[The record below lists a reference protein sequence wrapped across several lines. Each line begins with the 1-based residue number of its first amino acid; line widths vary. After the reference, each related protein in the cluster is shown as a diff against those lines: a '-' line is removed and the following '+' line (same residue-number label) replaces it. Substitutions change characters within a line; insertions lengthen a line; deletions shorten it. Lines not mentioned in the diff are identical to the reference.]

1 MNTTVHF
8 WDDSTAC
15 VLDEP
20 RANGGVKH
28 NLFESVSA
36 CWDYAREIG
45 ATITS
50 VITHKINGEEVVTQ

>member
-1 MNTTVHF
+1 MKATVHF
-8 WDDSTAC
+8 YDDSTDC

-28 NLFESVSA
+28 NVFETVSA

-50 VITHKINGEEVVTQ
+50 IVTHKANGEEVVAA

>member
-1 MNTTVHF
+1 MNATVHF

-28 NLFESVSA
+28 NVFETVSA
-36 CWDYAREIG
+36 CWDYARSIG
-45 ATITS
+45 AIITS
-50 VITHKINGEEVVTQ
+50 IVTHKANGEEVVTR